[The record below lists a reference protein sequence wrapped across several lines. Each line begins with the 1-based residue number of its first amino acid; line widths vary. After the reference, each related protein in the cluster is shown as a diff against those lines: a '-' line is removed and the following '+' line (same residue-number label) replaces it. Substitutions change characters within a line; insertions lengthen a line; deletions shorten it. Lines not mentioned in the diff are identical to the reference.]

1 MNISTIRREQLKDG
15 RIESGILERVQRF
28 TPLAGRAGLS
38 LIFLLSAF
46 GKLSNLA
53 GTAGYMASKNMPA
66 VPLFLAGAI
75 AFELLGGLSVLLGY
89 KARWGAAALI
99 VFLIPATLIFHNFWA
114 YEGME
119 QQMQMINFLKNV
131 AIAGGL
137 MTLIAHGSGP
147 LSLERTTVQ
156 PQE

>member
-1 MNISTIRREQLKDG
+1 MNISTIRREHLEVG
-15 RIESGILERVQRF
+15 RNEKSIVERLQYV

-46 GKLSNLA
+46 GKLMNLS
-53 GTAGYMASKNMPA
+53 GTAGYMASKNMPL

-75 AFELLGGLSVLLGY
+75 AFELLGGLSVLLGF

-99 VFLIPATLIFHNFWA
+99 FFLIPATLIFHNFWA

-131 AIAGGL
+131 AIGGGL
-137 MTLIAHGSGP
+137 LTLIAHGSGP
-147 LSLERTTVQ
+147 LSLEGGSNKR
-156 PQE
+156 E